1 MDERAVVPVDYPLN
15 IRGSIHDRGP
25 NVPRRFLQVFGGQKA
40 DEPRD
45 GAGSGRLELASFLVD
60 PRHALAARV
69 YVNRLWQW
77 VFGSGLVRTSNDFGR
92 LGDRPSHPE
101 LLDYLAREFISKG
114 WSSKRMIRRLVASRT
129 FRQGGR
135 PTEKAIIADPD
146 NRLLHHTATRRLEAE
161 AIRDSLLAVSGR
173 LDRTL
178 FGQSIN
184 PHRYAE
190 DSAKRLFSG
199 PVDGNGRRSIYLKV
213 SIMAPPKF
221 LLSFNFPDPKLPT
234 GRRDVTNVPA
244 QALVLLNDPFVVSL
258 ADRWAGRL
266 VGEDHS
272 TPKAR
277 IEQMFVRALGR
288 SPRKEEL
295 GRWVGLARSLSDGGT
310 SRLMTDRV
318 VWKNVAHTLL
328 NTKEFIHFR

>member
-1 MDERAVVPVDYPLN
+1 M
-15 IRGSIHDRGP
+15 
-25 NVPRRFLQVFGGQKA
+25 
-40 DEPRD
+40 
-45 GAGSGRLELASFLVD
+45 ELASFLVD

-101 LLDYLAREFISKG
+101 LLDYLAREFIAEG

-135 PTEKAIIADPD
+135 PTEQAMVADPD
-146 NRLLHHTATRRLEAE
+146 NRLLHHAATRRLEAE

-178 FGQSIN
+178 FGRSIN
-184 PHRYAE
+184 PHRHAE

-213 SIMAPPKF
+213 SIMAPSKF

-258 ADRWAGRL
+258 ADRWAGQL
-266 VGEDHS
+266 VSEDHS
-272 TPKAR
+272 TPEAR

-295 GRWVGLARSLSDGGT
+295 GRWVELARSLSDGGT
-310 SRLMTDRV
+310 SRLMTDRT